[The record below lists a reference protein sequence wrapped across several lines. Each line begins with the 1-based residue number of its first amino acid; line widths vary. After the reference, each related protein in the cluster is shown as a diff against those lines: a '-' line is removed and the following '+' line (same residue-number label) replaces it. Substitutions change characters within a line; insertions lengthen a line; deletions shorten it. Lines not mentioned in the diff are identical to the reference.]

1 MRPAR
6 AFVAVALA
14 LPALSGTVGCQAVG
28 YYSQAI
34 GGHLKLMRAREPIED
49 VIADGATDPELA
61 RRLAGLV
68 EARRFAIDTLALP
81 DTDSYRTYA
90 ATGRRYVT
98 WNVVAAEEFSL
109 DPYTWCFPVAGCV
122 SYRGYYA
129 EGDAREYA
137 DGLVEAGYDVT
148 VGGASA
154 YSTLGWFDDPV
165 LDTMLRA
172 GELRTVGTLF
182 HEMAHQRLYVQDDSD
197 FNEAYATFVERQGV
211 REWLAAHGA
220 GTGAG
225 TGASGAGAATGAATG
240 VASGAAPDA
249 DAVAAYEASLGRGE
263 AFAALLADTRAALV
277 ELYAQELDEAAMREA
292 KRAAFERMRARY
304 EDLKADWGGYAGYDG
319 WFARELNNARLVA
332 VSTYRRRVPAFEALF
347 EESGRDLRRFHAAAE
362 ALGELPAAARTAR
375 LDELGGAAGG
385 AGAERSARAR

>member
-6 AFVAVALA
+6 ALAAVALA
-14 LPALSGTVGCQAVG
+14 LSALSGTAGCQAVG

-49 VIADGATDPELA
+49 VIADGSTDPELA
-61 RRLAGLV
+61 RRLAALL
-68 EARRFAIDTLALP
+68 EARRFAIDVLALP

-109 DPYTWCFPVAGCV
+109 APHTWCFPVAGCV

-129 EGDAREYA
+129 EEDAREYA
-137 DGLVEAGYDVT
+137 DEFAARGYDVS

-165 LDTMLRA
+165 LDTMLRG
-172 GELRTVGTLF
+172 GELRAVGTLF

-197 FNEAYATFVERQGV
+197 FNEAYATFVERRGV
-211 REWLAAHGA
+211 REWLAAHGPEA
-220 GTGAG
+220 GE
-225 TGASGAGAATGAATG
+225 SGAGAAAG
-240 VASGAAPDA
+240 VPPGA
-249 DAVAAYEASLGRGE
+249 DAIAAYEASLERGE
-263 AFAALLADTRAALV
+263 AFAALLADTREALV
-277 ELYAQELDEAAMREA
+277 ELYARELDAPAMREA
-292 KRAAFERMRARY
+292 KRVEFERMRARY
-304 EDLKADWGGYAGYDG
+304 EALKASWDGYAGYDG

-332 VSTYRRRVPAFEALF
+332 VSTYRRRVPAFAALF
-347 EESGRDLRRFHAAAE
+347 EESGRDMRRFHAAAE
-362 ALGELPAAARTAR
+362 RLGELPAEARAAR
-375 LDELGGAAGG
+375 LDELGAATG
-385 AGAERSARAR
+385 AGVVGSLDAGRRVRAR